1 MLIWL
6 FLGSLLAIGLADRAG
21 RRLLLI
27 ISGLGMGLSNL
38 GLVLNQEQLL
48 NHVLMDNM
56 LPVSALCSFYVF
68 FTLGFGSLPFVILGE
83 IFPAQSKVG
92 NIRTGCPITNCTL
105 CALQKCQFVVFL
117 LCFLLGHGSLSECL
131 MHLVPEFFLC
141 QSLFLGLV
149 FNSLPRPLSDEC
161 ILLLGGRNVRLSL
174 FARN

>member
-1 MLIWL
+1 MLHQTSKAQKNMLIWL

-92 NIRTGCPITNCTL
+92 NIRTGCPKTNCTL
-105 CALQKCQFVVFL
+105 CALQKCQFVVFFIM
-117 LCFLLGHGSLSECL
+117 FLIR
-131 MHLVPEFFLC
+131 PW
-141 QSLFLGLV
+141 QSQ
-149 FNSLPRPLSDEC
+149 
-161 ILLLGGRNVRLSL
+161 
-174 FARN
+174 

>member
-1 MLIWL
+1 MLLWL

-92 NIRTGCPITNCTL
+92 NIHTGCPKRFVHP
-105 CALQKCQFVVFL
+105 ALYKNVIYVFFSI
-117 LCFLLGHGSLSECL
+117 FLIR
-131 MHLVPEFFLC
+131 PW
-141 QSLFLGLV
+141 QSQ
-149 FNSLPRPLSDEC
+149 
-161 ILLLGGRNVRLSL
+161 
-174 FARN
+174 

>member
-1 MLIWL
+1 MLHQRSKAQKNMPIWL

-92 NIRTGCPITNCTL
+92 NIHTGCPIANCAPCTL
-105 CALQKCQFVVFL
+105 QNCHFVFFTIFL
-117 LCFLLGHGSLSECL
+117 IR
-131 MHLVPEFFLC
+131 PW
-141 QSLFLGLV
+141 QSLWVSHAFGAWI
-149 FNSLPRPLSDEC
+149 FFMPRLISWSC
-161 ILLLGGRNVRLSL
+161 L
-174 FARN
+174 

>member
-21 RRLLLI
+21 RRWLLI

-38 GLVLNQEQLL
+38 GLLLNQVEVF

-83 IFPAQSKVG
+83 IFPAQSKVLHVQ
-92 NIRTGCPITNCTL
+92 TWAP
-105 CALQKCQFVVFL
+105 
-117 LCFLLGHGSLSECL
+117 LLGIAI
-131 MHLVPEFFLC
+131 
-141 QSLFLGLV
+141 
-149 FNSLPRPLSDEC
+149 FNTINENSTIFDQCS
-161 ILLLGGRNVRLSL
+161 
-174 FARN
+174 

>member
-56 LPVSALCSFYVF
+56 LPVSALCSFYVS

-92 NIRTGCPITNCTL
+92 NIRTGCPITNCT
-105 CALQKCQFVVFL
+105 
-117 LCFLLGHGSLSECL
+117 
-131 MHLVPEFFLC
+131 P
-141 QSLFLGLV
+141 
-149 FNSLPRPLSDEC
+149 
-161 ILLLGGRNVRLSL
+161 
-174 FARN
+174 